1 MLRPPNPTTRLF
13 AAAFTF
19 THWACWRRTHRHA
32 LALIATVLF
41 AMSSDPG
48 RAGEWQ
54 NLFDGK
60 TLEGWKITDFAGH
73 GEVEVENG
81 RLMLHSGVML
91 TGVSWT
97 NTLPKIDYEVSPDAM
112 TGDGGDVYGGV
123 LFPAQYPRA

>member
-60 TLEGWKITDFAGH
+60 TLQGWKVTDFAGH
-73 GEVEVENG
+73 GEVDVENG
-81 RLMLHSGVML
+81 RLLLHSVVML

-97 NTLPKIDYEVSPDAM
+97 DMLQKIDYEVSLEAM
-112 TGDGGDVYGGV
+112 KVEGDDLLRCLTLPV
-123 LFPAQYPRA
+123 QD